1 MVSIQATQRKKK
13 YRYSTKTNCRL
24 PPIPIIK
31 TLSVTPSSCA
41 VLAAQFLLRLCLSY
55 FGYLQPGP
63 ETALALR
70 LGGVVDVVNV
80 VVDVAGGVVTGV
92 VDVVNVVNV
101 ADVGVDADV
110 AAADLKGSDVPDC

>member
-1 MVSIQATQRKKK
+1 M
-13 YRYSTKTNCRL
+13 
-24 PPIPIIK
+24 
-31 TLSVTPSSCA
+31 TPSSCA

-70 LGGVVDVVNV
+70 LGGVVDVVDVVNV
-80 VVDVAGGVVTGV
+80 VVDVAGGVVAGV
-92 VDVVNVVNV
+92 VDVVNV

-110 AAADLKGSDVPDC
+110 AAADLRGSDVPDCLLPGL